1 MLRIHRI
8 VPAASVMLVGMT
20 GVPMRSFMTRRS
32 DRQVVPCD
40 STIVAPTRAA
50 GAHAITV
57 IACDGNA
64 TAAGALARQQAV
76 GLAAHALQVYGQ
88 LTGVPYPAP
97 RYEMHFLAGAA
108 TGGGGGLA
116 GPHGAAFDVPL
127 PDAETA
133 PDRPALLAKILVHEV
148 AHQWRWR
155 GPQIGSW
162 LAEGF
167 ADFMAGQVAREQ
179 GGARAEE
186 ELLFFYN
193 AAWDPQY
200 DDDPAVP
207 DRFGGSTFPYGWF
220 SLPWPGA
227 VLWTQPLDHEQA
239 YYRGAL
245 VLWMLE
251 QQLGEARFWAA
262 MHTFLTVP
270 PATSDP
276 SDAFLQAIRS
286 VSGEDLGWFFREW
299 VHGTG
304 YPRFT
309 VAASYE
315 ATSQRV
321 TLTVRQAAPVFR
333 MPVTLRVGTA
343 HGDVVTQTTVDAA
356 TQTLVV
362 AHVTTPPTFVVF
374 DDGDAIVKT
383 LDFPQPTPWLATALR
398 RETRPWQ
405 TWWTIDQLRQRA
417 SQEATQEATA
427 RTALLWTA
435 RHGRF
440 ALTRAQALMA
450 LSAVGPHTPPSVLAA
465 LQAAD
470 ADTSVLVR
478 RAAVQG
484 LAAVGTPAAERA
496 LLDISAH
503 DASPLVRATAL
514 FRGLGTA
521 PRDTQRA
528 RFVQALQA
536 PPSYADIVPLAATW
550 RMALAGQCDSATMAT
565 LRTATRDPQ
574 VAATLQRVAT
584 VVTSAL
590 ANQTPAPDP
599 TCVQTFLS
607 LFP

>member
-1 MLRIHRI
+1 MIRIRCI
-8 VPAASVMLVGMT
+8 VPTASVMLLGMT
-20 GVPMRSFMTRRS
+20 GGGPTHASRMLSASRR
-32 DRQVVPCD
+32 VVHCD
-40 STIVAPTRAA
+40 STRVPPTPAS

-57 IACDGNA
+57 LACDGNA
-64 TAAGALARQQAV
+64 TPAGTLARQQAV
-76 GLAAHALQVYGQ
+76 GIAAQALQLYGR
-88 LTGVPYPAP
+88 LTGVAYPAA
-97 RYEMHFLAGAA
+97 RYEMHFLTGAV

-116 GPHGAAFDVPL
+116 GPHGASFDIPL
-127 PDAETA
+127 PDAQTA

-167 ADFMAGQVAREQ
+167 ADFMAGQVARDH

-227 VLWTQPLDHEQA
+227 AIWTQPMEREQA

-251 QQLGEARFWAA
+251 HQLGERRFWAA
-262 MHTFLTVP
+262 LHTFLTAP
-270 PATSDP
+270 PATRDP
-276 SDAFLQAIRS
+276 SAAFLHAIRT
-286 VSGEDLGWFFREW
+286 VTGEDLSEFFREW
-299 VHGTG
+299 VHGSG

-309 VAASYE
+309 VAASYD
-315 ATSQRV
+315 AAGQRV
-321 TLTVRQAAPVFR
+321 TLTVHQAAPVFQ

-343 HGDVVTQTTVDAA
+343 HGDVLASATLNAA

-362 AHVTTPPTFVVF
+362 EHVTTPPTFVVF

-383 LDFPQPTPWLATALR
+383 LDFPQPTSWCVTALH
-398 RETRPWQ
+398 REMQPWQ
-405 TWWTIDQLRQRA
+405 TWWTIEQLRRRA
-417 SQEATQEATA
+417 SQDAMA
-427 RTALLWTA
+427 RTALLWAAT
-435 RHGRF
+435 HGRF
-440 ALTRAQALMA
+440 ALTRAQALIA
-450 LSAVGPHTPPSVLAA
+450 VSAWSPTAPSVVLAA
-465 LQAAD
+465 LQAAN

-496 LLDISAH
+496 LLQISAR

-521 PRDTQRA
+521 PPDTQRR

-536 PPSYADIVPLAATW
+536 PPSYADLVPLAATW
-550 RMALAGQCDSATMAT
+550 RLALAGRCDTVTMAT
-565 LRTATRDPQ
+565 LRTATREPR

-590 ANQTPAPDP
+590 ADQTPAPDP

-607 LFP
+607 LLL